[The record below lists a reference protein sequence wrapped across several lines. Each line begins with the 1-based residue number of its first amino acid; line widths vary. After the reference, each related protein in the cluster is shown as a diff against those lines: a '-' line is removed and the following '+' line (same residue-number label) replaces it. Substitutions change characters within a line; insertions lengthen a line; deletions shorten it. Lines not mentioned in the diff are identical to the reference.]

1 MENTTLT
8 SNNLTTDKSFNG
20 TIWRPL
26 NSDLNDELVFEVAQK
41 NNISIN
47 LSKLLINRKISK
59 IPNFLNSKLKD
70 NISFNEILKLNNL
83 KKITSFFKKIKND
96 KKISIF
102 SDYDVDG
109 ACAASIF
116 KKYLTQF
123 DIEVFV
129 YIPNRLNEGYGLS
142 TPACNKLLEFSSNI
156 LVLDCG
162 SNNFDEQKY
171 INSQGADLLV
181 IDHHECDHYFN
192 ESIVINPKT
201 PEDKSN
207 LDDLCATALSFL
219 VIVFLNNEEIFEKKD
234 VLQYLDLVSLATIC
248 DLVPLNNINRTL
260 VKQGLRLIN
269 SDNSNKGI
277 QTLINLLKIKQKIS
291 EYHLGYIIG
300 PRINAG
306 GRMGESLL
314 AYNLLSSENIHQAV
328 QFAQII
334 ELHNQNRQK
343 IQSKIVKEIDININ
357 NNLNINFFY
366 DEKWHIG
373 VVGII
378 AGRLMRINNRPS
390 FVMTQSNDLVVGS
403 GRSQGEKNI
412 GLLMMQATEKGIL
425 IKGGGHHKACGFTL
439 KKENVDDFK
448 NFLIEETNNL
458 EILNEKSYD
467 SLIDVN
473 VINNNLLS
481 DLESLSPFGQQNA
494 EPIFKIENAKIEI
507 LQIFKDKHAKLKVSD
522 NLGFSCEGMFFDI
535 SSKELKNYLSNKP
548 EFNCYFKVKKDTYS
562 EKTIIHLEDIH

>member
-26 NSDLNDELVFEVAQK
+26 NSDLNDELVFEIAQK

-47 LSKLLINRKISK
+47 LSKLLINRKVNQ
-59 IPNFLNSKLKD
+59 IPNFSKLKE
-70 NISFNEILKLNNL
+70 NISIKEILKLNNL
-83 KKITSFFKKIKND
+83 NKIISFFKKIKID

-116 KKYLTQF
+116 KKYLSQF
-123 DIEVFV
+123 DIEVLV

-142 TPACNKLLEFSSNI
+142 IPACNKLLEFSSNI

-162 SNNFDEQKY
+162 SNNVDEQKY
-171 INSQGADLLV
+171 INSQGAEILV
-181 IDHHECDHYFN
+181 IDHHECDRYF
-192 ESIVINPKT
+192 EQSIVINPKT

-219 VIVFLNNEEIFEKKD
+219 VVVFLNNEEIFEKKD

-269 SDNSNKGI
+269 SEKNNKGI
-277 QTLINLLKIKQKIS
+277 QTLINLAKIKQKIS

-314 AYNLLSSENIHQAV
+314 AYNLLSSENIHQAI

-390 FVMTQSNDLVVGS
+390 FVMTQSNDLVIGS

-425 IKGGGHHKACGFTL
+425 IKGGGHSKACGFTL

-448 NFLIEETNNL
+448 NFLIEQTNNL

-473 VINNNLLS
+473 VINNNLLI
-481 DLESLSPFGQQNA
+481 DLDYLSPFGQKNP

>member
-171 INSQGADLLV
+171 INSQGAELLV

-277 QTLINLLKIKQKIS
+277 QTLINLSKIKQKIS

-425 IKGGGHHKACGFTL
+425 IKGGGHNKACGFTL

-535 SSKELKNYLSNKP
+535 SSRELKNYLSNKP